1 MSVIYD
7 PESDTLTILFS
18 DTLVEESDEIK
29 PGTILDFDT
38 RGSLVSMEILNAS
51 ASIKSPSQMDYRV
64 AKQVA

>member
-7 PESDTLTILFS
+7 SETDTLTILFS

-38 RGSLVSMEILNAS
+38 NGNIVSMEILHAS
-51 ASIKSPSQMDYRV
+51 QHIKMPSQIDYRV
-64 AKQVA
+64 VPLVT